1 MKARTIE
8 NHEELKLGLS
18 RKIDFGSMKRIEKR
32 LITKPTHDVKIT
44 YEFGNKLMD
53 ICDKSNTHISEA
65 DIPSDI
71 LFAKTVPMPDFNIEI
86 LESKQSKTIHPTIR
100 VALLDDYQSSVD
112 LIDPNDS
119 TIFTCL
125 GVVMFTY
132 KKPINTSLYVLFGV
146 IPNSEE
152 IFMMNQI
159 CLYGCSS
166 AIDYQNKMRKFGSL
180 LFSEDQMNGLARS
193 ILKMWYGIQVSLL
206 NPVIKE
212 GFHRETQLV
221 EKPTITPNKK
231 NTKKPPIRY
240 KKVVYLTDDFINS
253 DEQIKRIFTRKTQ
266 CWYVTGHWRN
276 QATKDGHKKIFIQ
289 GYWKGIS
296 RDTKTTDPRERE
308 IVFEENDGKP
318 YFID

>member
-1 MKARTIE
+1 MKTRTVE
-8 NHEELKLGLS
+8 NHEEPILGLS
-18 RKIDFGSMKRIEKR
+18 KNIDFGSMKRIEKR

-53 ICDKSNTHISEA
+53 ICDKSNTNISEA

-71 LFAKTVPMPDFNIEI
+71 LFAKTVPMTDFNIEI
-86 LESKQSKTIHPTIR
+86 LEPKQSKTIHPTIR

-112 LIDPNDS
+112 LIDPDDK

-132 KKPINTSLYVLFGV
+132 KKPVNASLYVVFGV
-146 IPNSEE
+146 IPDDEE
-152 IFMMNQI
+152 IVMMNQI

-166 AIDYQNKMRKFGSL
+166 AIDYKNKMKRFNSL
-180 LFSEDQMNGLARS
+180 LFTEDQMNGLARS

-221 EKPTITPNKK
+221 EKPTPTPNKK

-240 KKVVYLTDDFINS
+240 KKVVYLTDDFIDS
-253 DEQIKRIFTRKTQ
+253 DERIKKIFTRKTQ